1 MKGGAAMTR
10 RSWPDRSERKN
21 PNLFLSSLELK
32 IPPTFLSILWYKFKK
47 SRLRMKKPGKK
58 ILKENLK
65 NNFRD
70 DSIRDFIDIII
81 ISEGDQLRDSIS
93 FERKEWNTLVSITR
107 DGCNVVEKHSHTL
120 VSGKGVRMR
129 TSEAQCAESNGG
141 PTKEGSDNDIL
152 ELMIPSTN

>member
-1 MKGGAAMTR
+1 M
-10 RSWPDRSERKN
+10 
-21 PNLFLSSLELK
+21 
-32 IPPTFLSILWYKFKK
+32 
-47 SRLRMKKPGKK
+47 
-58 ILKENLK
+58 
-65 NNFRD
+65 
-70 DSIRDFIDIII
+70 
-81 ISEGDQLRDSIS
+81 
-93 FERKEWNTLVSITR
+93 SITR